1 MLNFELWN
9 EVHGLYWITLKLN
22 DTPIGHIARN
32 MNSEDK
38 YSAVVYK
45 FSDCKVVKKCLGK
58 FSTVLEAKSAL
69 LKQPI
74 GELLTVSSSAD

>member
-1 MLNFELWN
+1 MINFELWN
-9 EVHGLYWITLKLN
+9 EVPGLYWLTVKLS

-38 YSAVVYK
+38 YSVIVYK
-45 FSDCKVVKKCLGK
+45 FSYCKLVNECLGK
-58 FSTVLEAKSAL
+58 FSTVMEAKSAL

-74 GELLTVSSSAD
+74 GELLTVSSSAA